1 MTLGSQTTALRR
13 GSFVRTW
20 LGTDA
25 TAARARR
32 RRCEQALSEVEF
44 PVPFTVQAFCQ
55 ATSIASGKQLALHQ
69 MPVGWA
75 PAGLCGLLAET
86 RTANHVYFTQQS
98 SVLAQ
103 ATTIIH
109 ECGHVLMPGGGGY
122 SKEIGPLDL
131 PELPKQPIVS
141 LRGRVG
147 FSSEVE
153 ATVELFASMVLTRG
167 SRITA
172 MTGPQAGDP
181 PSRLEDLFG

>member
-1 MTLGSQTTALRR
+1 M
-13 GSFVRTW
+13 RTR
-20 LGTDA
+20 LGTEA
-25 TAARARR
+25 TATRARR
-32 RRCEQALSEVEF
+32 RRCEQALSEVAF
-44 PVPFTVQAFCQ
+44 PVPFTVQAFCH
-55 ATSIASGKQLALHQ
+55 ATSTASGKHLALHP

-86 RTANHVYFTQQS
+86 PSANHVYFTQQS

-109 ECGHVLMPGGGGY
+109 ECGHVLMPDGGGY
-122 SKEIGPLDL
+122 SQVIPSLDL
-131 PELPKQPIVS
+131 PELLDQPIVS

-167 SRITA
+167 SRIAAKQVLKPRST
-172 MTGPQAGDP
+172 
-181 PSRLEDLFG
+181 SRLEDLFG

>member
-1 MTLGSQTTALRR
+1 
-13 GSFVRTW
+13 VRTW

-44 PVPFTVQAFCQ
+44 PVPFTVQAFCH
-55 ATSIASGKQLALHQ
+55 ATSIASGKQLALHP

-86 RTANHVYFTQQS
+86 RKANHVYFTQQS

-109 ECGHVLMPGGGGY
+109 ECGHVLMPDGGGY
-122 SKEIGPLDL
+122 SQEIPSLDL
-131 PELPKQPIVS
+131 PKLLEQPIVS

-167 SRITA
+167 SRSA
-172 MTGPQAGDP
+172 AKTGPRAGDP

>member
-1 MTLGSQTTALRR
+1 
-13 GSFVRTW
+13 VRTW
-20 LGTDA
+20 LGNDA
-25 TAARARR
+25 TAARAR

-55 ATSIASGKQLALHQ
+55 ATSIASGKQLALHP
-69 MPVGWA
+69 MPIGWA

-109 ECGHVLMPGGGGY
+109 ECGHVLMPDGGGY
-122 SKEIGPLDL
+122 SQGILSLDL
-131 PELPKQPIVS
+131 PALLDQPIMS

-147 FSSEVE
+147 FSSDVE

-167 SRITA
+167 FRMA
-172 MTGPQAGDP
+172 AETGPEAGDP